1 MMFEQ
6 FLSEKRLPVPTPES
20 VVDASGK
27 VAFGTFDKEFK
38 NMNFLDVNKPSILP
52 NSLNKYRLTLW
63 EAVEVN
69 FEDVTLLTAVCD
81 MGIFGTA
88 LTILYDKA
96 SGKVTSWAPILKSG
110 QFAISENLLDGA
122 KTWCKNPVSTVKFI
136 NNFQDGKAEVCGQAA
151 SKDGSLSYNVK
162 LTRVSDPSVVV
173 IPFGDNRPLYTQKD
187 LFKVEGYLE
196 INGKRYMANENTAAV
211 IDDHRGYYPYRAHYD
226 WVSTMGTAVI
236 DGKKQYFGFNL
247 TRNQSINQDD
257 YNENLIWF
265 EGSSTRLTPVKFEH
279 INGDPFKWY
288 IYDEYGMVK
297 VFFDITDEHLMRV
310 PAGLIDIN
318 YHVDFGTLRGYLCK
332 PDGTKIVLDGM
343 TGIGEDKSL
352 RF

>member
-1 MMFEQ
+1 MFEQ
-6 FLSEKRLPVPTPES
+6 YLSDKRLPVPTPES
-20 VVDASGK
+20 VVNENGK
-27 VAFGTFDKEFK
+27 SVFGTFDKEFK
-38 NMNFLDVNKPSILP
+38 NMNFLDVDKPSSFP
-52 NSLNKYRLTLW
+52 NALNKYRLTLW

-88 LTILYDKA
+88 LTLLYDKK
-96 SGKVTSWAPILKSG
+96 SGKVISWAPILKKG
-110 QFAISENLLDGA
+110 QFAIAPNLLNGA
-122 KTWCKNPVSTVKFI
+122 VTFCNTRDDKITFI
-136 NNFQDGKAEVCGQAA
+136 NHFEDGKAAVKGMAKGK
-151 SKDGSLSYNVK
+151 SGIISYNVQ

-173 IPFGDNRPLYTQKD
+173 IPFGKNRPLYTQKD
-187 LFKVEGYLE
+187 LFKVEGFLE
-196 INGKRYMANENTAAV
+196 INGKRYQANENTAAV
-211 IDDHRGYYPYRAHYD
+211 IDDHRGYYPYRSHYD

-279 INGDPFKWY
+279 IGGDPFKWY

-297 VFFDITDEHLMRV
+297 VYFDITDEHWMRV
-310 PAGLIDIN
+310 PGGVIDIN
-318 YHVDFGTLRGYLCK
+318 YHVDFGTLRGYICK